1 MQEEN
6 LTPEFTP
13 EWESEQDEV
22 MEKLLDAFERDD
34 EAAIDEW
41 SRRLEPP
48 ADALLAAK
56 RMGGPGFVRERG
68 YITRLAEKK
77 YGKDWLEKSD
87 DELLE
92 MNIKLGPDG

>member
-1 MQEEN
+1 MQEET

-34 EAAIDEW
+34 EVAIDEW

-56 RMGGPGFVRERG
+56 RMGGPGFRSRARLHYAPGGEGIREG
-68 YITRLAEKK
+68 LA
-77 YGKDWLEKSD
+77 
-87 DELLE
+87 
-92 MNIKLGPDG
+92 